1 MYFFFCDSAGFAVTG
16 HVDGAGKSHV
26 FVSEVDP
33 LGLSSRD
40 GKTENGFRFYVEGDA
55 AFRTVWGFEGVQQG
69 ALEAL
74 LSGCHLCSATPAEWE
89 KPCLCLGFKFFLE
102 RFNKL

>member
-1 MYFFFCDSAGFAVTG
+1 MTGLCSERINNKHIYLCVMYFFFCDSAGFAVTG

-55 AFRTVWGFEGVQQG
+55 AFRTV
-69 ALEAL
+69 
-74 LSGCHLCSATPAEWE
+74 
-89 KPCLCLGFKFFLE
+89 
-102 RFNKL
+102 

>member
-1 MYFFFCDSAGFAVTG
+1 MTGLCSERINNKHIYLCVMCFFFCESAGFAVTG

-40 GKTENGFRFYVEGDA
+40 GKTENGFRFYFEGDP
-55 AFRTVWGFEGVQQG
+55 AFLTV
-69 ALEAL
+69 
-74 LSGCHLCSATPAEWE
+74 
-89 KPCLCLGFKFFLE
+89 
-102 RFNKL
+102 